1 MVIGIS
7 FHLPAPPCTSLI
19 QCVPQIGRG
28 MRLSP
33 ETGKQDCRVID
44 FVDSQNRVA
53 GVVSVPTLL
62 GLDPSEIIDGEALI

>member
-1 MVIGIS
+1 
-7 FHLPAPPCTSLI
+7 
-19 QCVPQIGRG
+19 

-62 GLDPSEIIDGEALI
+62 GLDPSDIIDGETLNYPARVFAEYLTR